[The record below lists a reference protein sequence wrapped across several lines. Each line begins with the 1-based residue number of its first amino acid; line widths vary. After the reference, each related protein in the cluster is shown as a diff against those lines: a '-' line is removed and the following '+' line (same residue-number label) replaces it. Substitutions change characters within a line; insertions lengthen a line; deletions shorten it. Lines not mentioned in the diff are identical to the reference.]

1 MKRFMPFKER
11 GFIIF
16 KEGKAFANMLEL
28 FEIEKE
34 AYQTEYSITNGLIPY
49 SETSTPTNIF
59 GITPK

>member
-1 MKRFMPFKER
+1 
-11 GFIIF
+11 
-16 KEGKAFANMLEL
+16 MLEL

-59 GITPK
+59 GITPQMVQRIKI

>member
-1 MKRFMPFKER
+1 
-11 GFIIF
+11 
-16 KEGKAFANMLEL
+16 MLEL

-59 GITPK
+59 WYYTQMVLRIKI